1 MSSAWLA
8 LLQAR
13 EAARG
18 GHATLRVRRGVCMV
32 RRRGACGARDA
43 CESGARGAARRGGNG
58 GRGITPPVTWLEDY
72 WMGRYYGMIQAPTTK
87 EKSHLTIDADKIGF
101 GTRADAYDGPDRPD
115 VGI

>member
-8 LLQAR
+8 LLKAR

-43 CESGARGAARRGGNG
+43 CESGARGAAGAVKGDAAGWVVPGRMRR
-58 GRGITPPVTWLEDY
+58 
-72 WMGRYYGMIQAPTTK
+72 
-87 EKSHLTIDADKIGF
+87 
-101 GTRADAYDGPDRPD
+101 RA
-115 VGI
+115 